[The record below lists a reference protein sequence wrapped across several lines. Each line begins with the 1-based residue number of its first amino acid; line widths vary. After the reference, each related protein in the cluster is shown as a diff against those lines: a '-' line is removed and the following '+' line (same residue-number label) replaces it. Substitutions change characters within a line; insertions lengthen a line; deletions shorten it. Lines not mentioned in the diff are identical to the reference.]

1 MASNTTTTFRNCCK
15 SPRPVAEHEFETVS
29 SETLY
34 VGKIFALRADEVRM
48 PHGNTARREVI
59 EHYGA
64 VAVLAMDEQSN
75 IVMVYQYR
83 HPVGRRLWEL
93 PAGLLDLGGEAPHLT
108 AARELEEEAGLEAAE
123 WRVLVD
129 LVSAPGFSDESVR
142 VYLATGIT
150 DVGRPEAHDEEA
162 DLQVKW
168 FSLEEARRMVLAG
181 EIVNSI
187 AIAGIL
193 AAHDVEDPS
202 SLRSVEAP
210 WIDRS
215 KAFASRQAHR

>member
-1 MASNTTTTFRNCCK
+1 MLSCK
-15 SPRPVAEHEFETVS
+15 KLKPVAEHEFETVS

-48 PHGNTARREVI
+48 PGGNIARREVI

-64 VAVLAMDEQSN
+64 VAVVAMDEANN

-93 PAGLLDLGGEAPHLT
+93 PAGLLDLGGEPPQVT
-108 AARELEEEAGLEAAE
+108 ATRELVEEAGLEATE

-129 LVSAPGFSDESVR
+129 LVSAPGFSDECVR

-150 DVGRPEAHDEEA
+150 DVGRPDAHDEEA
-162 DLQVKW
+162 DLQVRW
-168 FSLEEARRMVLAG
+168 FSLEDARRMVLDG
-181 EIVNSI
+181 EIVNSL
-187 AIAGIL
+187 AVAGIL
-193 AAHDVEDPS
+193 AVHDVEDPS
-202 SLRSVEAP
+202 SLRPADAP
-210 WIDRS
+210 WPDRS
-215 KAFASRQAHR
+215 KAFAARQAGT

>member
-1 MASNTTTTFRNCCK
+1 
-15 SPRPVAEHEFETVS
+15 
-29 SETLY
+29 
-34 VGKIFALRADEVRM
+34 M
-48 PHGNTARREVI
+48 PHGNIARREVI

-64 VAVLAMDEQSN
+64 VAVLALDEAN
-75 IVMVYQYR
+75 NVVMVYQYR

-93 PAGLLDLGGEAPHLT
+93 PAGLLDLGGEAPHIS
-108 AARELEEEAGLEAAE
+108 AARELKEEAGLEAAE

-129 LVSAPGFSDESVR
+129 LVSAPGFSDEGVR

-150 DVGRPEAHDEEA
+150 DVGRPDAHDEEA

-168 FSLEEARRMVLAG
+168 FPLDEARRMVLAG

-187 AIAGIL
+187 AVAGIL

-202 SLRSVEAP
+202 SLRPVDAP

-215 KAFASRQAHR
+215 KAFAARRADT